1 MYPRVLEHASYQI
14 DHEGFGEEVMGYGKS
29 TCLYLCCGQSLKG
42 RLPEGVQLSAVVLDL
57 GRRVVEELLELEVA
71 SSLVVERYLPEKWSW
86 ISPFLVAFPASGCEV
101 FPR

>member
-1 MYPRVLEHASYQI
+1 VYPQVLEHASYQI

-71 SSLVVERYLPEKWSW
+71 SSLVVERYLPEKRNW
-86 ISPFLVAFPASGCEV
+86 ISPFLVAFPASGYGV
-101 FPR
+101 SPR